1 MVCLLLQ
8 RLVIP
13 ASVTE
18 IDVHAFDMCKVRQLE
33 IEEGSVSFKVQDQ
46 FLVDFTGHSILW
58 VVGSPESI
66 RIPFSVHCL
75 TPYCCAWKTTLI
87 TVEFEPI
94 SHLWVIDEF
103 AFFGCE
109 SLRSICIPSSVK
121 LLPAKA
127 FRGCASLERVSFPS
141 KSSLIPAKRMDFT
154 RDLPSELRPLRDWA
168 AGAGQ

>member
-1 MVCLLLQ
+1 LLQ

-18 IDVHAFDMCKVRQLE
+18 IDVHAFDRCKVRQLE

-46 FLVDFTGHSILW
+46 FLVDFAGDSILW

-66 RIPFSVHCL
+66 RIPFSVHYL
-75 TPYCCAWKTTLI
+75 SPHCCAWKTTLR

-94 SHLWVIDEF
+94 SHLWVIYQF
-103 AFFGCE
+103 AFLGCE
-109 SLRSICIPSSVK
+109 SLRSICIPTSVES
-121 LLPAKA
+121 LPADA
-127 FRGCASLERVSFPS
+127 FRGCTSLERVSF
-141 KSSLIPAKRMDFT
+141 SLRSRLSPHDRMAFS
-154 RDLPSELRPLRDWA
+154 RKLPLELRPLRDCP